1 MSVAEEGVIQM
12 NEFRIKYRTAGCV
25 RESYHYYLADD
36 AGQAVGFQNTMNE
49 NKGLNLQIL
58 SIERKC
64 PYMDR
69 WVDESDQVKISGNGA
84 GE

>member
-49 NKGLNLQIL
+49 NKGLKFANFIY
-58 SIERKC
+58 RKK
-64 PYMDR
+64 
-69 WVDESDQVKISGNGA
+69 VSVHG
-84 GE
+84 